1 MLSIKKRA
9 IHKNAEVHKND
20 KEMTCVILLTSNLI
34 LKKNVFTELEHGIE
48 I

>member
-1 MLSIKKRA
+1 MLSTEKT

-20 KEMTCVILLTSNLI
+20 KEMTCVILLTSNLM
-34 LKKNVFTELEHGIE
+34 LKKSILTELEHGIE

>member
-1 MLSIKKRA
+1 MLSTRKA

-20 KEMTCVILLTSNLI
+20 KEITCVILPTSNLT
-34 LKKNVFTELEHGIE
+34 LKKSIFTEFEHGIE